1 MRTMETTRDSG
12 ALTPERLAGPLSAVL
27 EALIAEHEALALAAE
42 AHRAALRSA
51 DPAQLAEANTRS
63 GEVLARIASLEDK
76 RRALVATR
84 SGATPKLSELCAAWP
99 AEARERVLTL
109 GEKLRELAMRVR
121 EEFAAVRQA
130 SQTLAEHLRGV
141 MHQVAASLSHAGTYG
156 PSGRV
161 DPTRA
166 QVVSGLDLR
175 R

>member
-1 MRTMETTRDSG
+1 METTRDPRAFS
-12 ALTPERLAGPLSAVL
+12 PDRLAGPLAAVL
-27 EALIAEHEALALAAE
+27 EALIAEHEALAAAAE

-51 DPAQLAEANTRS
+51 DAAALAEANRRS
-63 GEVLARIASLEDK
+63 GDVLARIAELEDK
-76 RRALVATR
+76 RRALITTR
-84 SGATPKLSELCAAWP
+84 SGTTPKLSEVCAAWP
-99 AEARERVLTL
+99 AEARERVLAL
-109 GEKLRELAMRVR
+109 GEKLRELAVRVR